1 MKIKVLASG
10 SKGNAT
16 LITTENNNILID
28 AGITLSN
35 AIKRTSNIPVIDT
48 ILITHTHDDHIKGLK
63 SYIKKYKPT
72 IYTIS
77 KELENLI
84 EYDNINNQDT
94 INLEDIEINLF
105 ELSHDVSCSGFR
117 IIENKTKKELIYI
130 TDTGYLNQKILKQI
144 KNKNMY
150 IIESNHDTNMLMNGK
165 YPFYLKQRIMGDKGH
180 LSNNQASD
188 YLKKVIGDNTKTV
201 VLAHLSEENNT
212 KELAYETIKKVLD
225 DNITLIIA
233 PQEEALETIEV

>member
-105 ELSHDVSCSGFR
+105 ELSHDVSCGGFR

-130 TDTGYLNQKILKQI
+130 TDTGYLNQ
-144 KNKNMY
+144 NMY

>member
-1 MKIKVLASG
+1 MKIQVLASG

-16 LITTENNNILID
+16 LITTKNNNILID
-28 AGITLSN
+28 AGITLTN
-35 AIKRTSNIPVIDT
+35 AIKRINDIPIIDT

-72 IYTIS
+72 IYTLN
-77 KELENLI
+77 KELKNII
-84 EYDNINNQDT
+84 EYENIHNQDT
-94 INLEDIEINLF
+94 IVLEDIEIKLF
-105 ELSHDVSCSGFR
+105 ELSHDVSCNGFK
-117 IIENKTKKELIYI
+117 IIENNTNKELIYI

-144 KNKNMY
+144 KNKDMY
-150 IIESNHDTNMLMNGK
+150 IIESNHDTKMLMEGK

-180 LSNNQASD
+180 LSNNQAAD
-188 YLKKVIGDNTKTV
+188 YLKKIIGDNTKTI

-212 KELAYETIKKVLD
+212 NLLAYETTKKVLN
-225 DNITLIIA
+225 DNISLIIA